1 MEDSRVT
8 EERARRLNL
17 SLVIAGIT
25 AVVLGL
31 NALIMVMR

>member
-1 MEDSRVT
+1 MEESRVT

-17 SLVIAGIT
+17 SLVIAAIT